1 MATNITAD
9 VSLNIRELMREKKI
23 PSEAEFGRVLDV
35 SKHVVSKWK
44 ERNTYNVDKIVNAF
58 PDVNRTW
65 LITGEGPMLKP
76 SEGDTSLPS
85 ESMIDELVDER
96 YYTYLL
102 PLSAQGGSFNE
113 FTQAVTLADCER
125 VRVPISNVD
134 FAIRITGDSMAPEY
148 PNGSQ
153 ALIKKINE
161 RAFIEWGR
169 VYVLD
174 TCNGTV
180 IKKLM
185 PTDDKDV
192 FSCLSI
198 NPEYPPFNVS
208 LEDVYGIYRV
218 LMCMSLK

>member
-1 MATNITAD
+1 MTDFQLFLERNFLKKKDVAEYLRVSNAFITQLAKGD
-9 VSLNIRELMREKKI
+9 RGIPQDKLAEIKQNEIWDTSMLKF
-23 PSEAEFGRVLDV
+23 PSEF
-35 SKHVVSKWK
+35 
-44 ERNTYNVDKIVNAF
+44 
-58 PDVNRTW
+58 
-65 LITGEGPMLKP
+65 KP
-76 SEGDTSLPS
+76 SEGDTSSPS

-153 ALIKKINE
+153 ALIKRINE